1 MSDEIIRKKK
11 FENFLRVLKK
21 EGYPNSNIE
30 DLAKLVDY
38 NLAYFLIDFVES
50 MGMNKTEEFI
60 GQGLNKLIGPEKKV
74 RIVLPEHF
82 GVGSFSE
89 LKVKNFYIDLDDT
102 ADGIRLDA
110 QFGDTVIEDFE
121 GILRPLSTIYHEIG
135 MGEMGDFEEL
145 LESLEK
151 EFADWF
157 HERLGYYIYWN

>member
-1 MSDEIIRKKK
+1 
-11 FENFLRVLKK
+11 
-21 EGYPNSNIE
+21 
-30 DLAKLVDY
+30 
-38 NLAYFLIDFVES
+38 
-50 MGMNKTEEFI
+50 MGMDKTEEFI
-60 GQGLNKLIGPEKKV
+60 GQGLDKLIGPEKKV

>member
-38 NLAYFLIDFVES
+38 NLAYFLIDFVEF

-82 GVGSFSE
+82 GVGSRLKIFILIEMTPPMVLDWMLSSE
-89 LKVKNFYIDLDDT
+89 
-102 ADGIRLDA
+102 
-110 QFGDTVIEDFE
+110 
-121 GILRPLSTIYHEIG
+121 ILL
-135 MGEMGDFEEL
+135 
-145 LESLEK
+145 
-151 EFADWF
+151 
-157 HERLGYYIYWN
+157 